1 MIDEMLNRYALL
13 LLLSLALLSSCKK
26 SELTNQYDYDIC
38 VYGGSSAGVIAAYAA
53 AKMGKSVLLISP
65 DRHLG
70 GLSSGGLGA
79 TDIGNKYA
87 ITGLSRDFYRRLGD
101 EYDRMEAWTFEPH
114 KAEQVFMGYIREEKV
129 EVWYE
134 HRLAKVRKKGTVIQ
148 GITLEDASKTNFPE
162 RNVIA
167 RQYIDATYVG
177 DLLAMAGVSYTTGRE
192 PNNLYKETLNGV
204 QLLEDNQFPPNSKET
219 IFVDP
224 YRIEGDSTSGLCW
237 GISPEP
243 LAPRGSGDNKIQA
256 YNYRLCLTQD
266 TTNQVPFE
274 RPAGYDS
281 TKYELL
287 RRLIQARDGIGWKQK
302 LGWFYLRIVP
312 MPNGKTDVNNK
323 GPFSTDMIGE
333 NYDYPEGSYEQRAT
347 IEAAHESY
355 IRGLLY
361 FLSHDPGITPEVRA
375 EMSSWGWAKDEF
387 TDNDNFP
394 YKLYIREAR
403 RMIGEYVM
411 TEHHC
416 RGDSIA
422 PGAIGMAAYNMDSH
436 NCQRVVVHENGKAM
450 VRNEGDVQVGGFP
463 PYPIAYHAL
472 TPRRE
477 ECTNLLV
484 PVCLSASHIA
494 YGSIRMEPVFMVL
507 AQAAA
512 MAASMAIDQRSSVQ
526 EIDLPK
532 LQKQLAENPY
542 LDGTLPDMLSDNEDQ
557 RRAIITGEWE
567 QHNLGGRYKKYALIT
582 NNELEGASATFLL
595 PVERSG
601 RYKVAYYIPQP
612 MKPAPW
618 ADSLHIQT
626 TYGKEKARETFS
638 LSERDRE
645 WLELPYRDFRAGDT
659 VKVSVQ
665 TTGSP
670 GWIPADAVLL
680 VAEKN

>member
-1 MIDEMLNRYALL
+1 MPKTIAFL
-13 LLLSLALLSSCKK
+13 LLLSLALFVGCEEPAK
-26 SELTNQYDYDIC
+26 TNAYDYDIC

-53 AKMGKSVLLISP
+53 AKMGKTVLLISP
-65 DRHLG
+65 DLHLG

-87 ITGLSRDFYRRLGD
+87 VTGLSRDFYRRLGD

-114 KAEQVFMGYIREEKV
+114 KAEKVFQDYIREANV

-134 HRLAKVRKKGTVIQ
+134 HRLTKLRKKGTEIQ
-148 GITLEDASKTNFPE
+148 EITVEDASQPDFPT
-162 RNVIA
+162 RSVKA
-167 RQYIDATYVG
+167 RQFIDATYVG
-177 DLLAMAGVSYTTGRE
+177 DLLAMAGVSYIAGRE
-192 PNNLYKETLNGV
+192 PNSTYNETLSGV
-204 QLLEDNQFPPNSKET
+204 QLLDKHQFPPNDEEPYH
-219 IFVDP
+219 IDP
-224 YRIEGDSTSGLCW
+224 YRIEGDSSSGLCW

-243 LAPRGSGDNKIQA
+243 LAEQGSGDDKIQA

-274 RPAGYDS
+274 RPADYDS

-287 RRLIQARDGIGWKQK
+287 KRVIQARDGIGWQQK
-302 LGWFYLRIVP
+302 LGWFYLRIVH

-323 GPFSTDMIGE
+323 GPLSTDMIGM
-333 NYDYPEGSYEQRAT
+333 NYDYPEGSYERRAE
-347 IEAAHESY
+347 IEADHESY

-361 FLSHDPGITPEVRA
+361 FLSHDPGVTPDIRA

-387 TDNDNFP
+387 TDNNYFP

-416 RGDSIA
+416 LGDSIA
-422 PGAIGMAAYNMDSH
+422 PGAIGMAAYTMDSH

-472 TPRRE
+472 TPKQE

-507 AQAAA
+507 AQTAAV
-512 MAASMAIDQRSSVQ
+512 AASMAIDQRSSVQ
-526 EIDLPK
+526 EIDIPK
-532 LQKQLAENPY
+532 LQKKLEEDPY
-542 LDGTLPDMLSDNEDQ
+542 LDGTLPDILSDNEDEG
-557 RRAIITGEWE
+557 RAIINGNWE

-582 NNELEGASATFLL
+582 NNEVTGASAEFLL

-618 ADSLHIQT
+618 ADSIHIQT
-626 TYGKEKARETFS
+626 TYGEEKAREAFS

-645 WLELPYRDFRAGDT
+645 WLELPYRNFSAGDT
-659 VKVSVQ
+659 VKVRVQ
-665 TTGSP
+665 TNGKP

-680 VAEKN
+680 VAEKTR

>member
-1 MIDEMLNRYALL
+1 MINAMPKKYAFL
-13 LLLSLALLSSCKK
+13 LLLSLALFVGCEEPAK
-26 SELTNQYDYDIC
+26 TNAYDYDIC

-53 AKMGKSVLLISP
+53 AKMGKTVLLISP
-65 DRHLG
+65 DLHLG

-87 ITGLSRDFYRRLGD
+87 VTGLSRDFYRRLGN

-114 KAEQVFMGYIREEKV
+114 KAEKVFQDYIREANV

-134 HRLAKVRKKGTVIQ
+134 HRLAKLRKKGTEIQ
-148 GITLEDASKTNFPE
+148 EITVEDASKPDSPT
-162 RNVIA
+162 RSVKA
-167 RQYIDATYVG
+167 RQFIDATYVG
-177 DLLAMAGVSYTTGRE
+177 DLLAMAGVSHTTGRE
-192 PNNLYKETLNGV
+192 PNSLYGETLNGV

-224 YRIEGDSTSGLCW
+224 YLVEGDSTSGLCW
-237 GISPEP
+237 GISPE
-243 LAPRGSGDNKIQA
+243 AVAERGSGDNKIQA

-287 RRLIQARDGIGWKQK
+287 RRLIRARDGIGWQQK
-302 LGWFYLRIVP
+302 LGWFYLRIVH

-323 GPFSTDMIGE
+323 GPFSTDMIGA
-333 NYDYPEGSYEQRAT
+333 NYGYPEGSYEQRTA
-347 IEAAHESY
+347 IEAEHEAY

-361 FLSHDPGITPEVRA
+361 FLSHDPDITPEIRA
-375 EMSSWGWAKDEF
+375 EMSAWGWAKDEF
-387 TDNDNFP
+387 TDNNNFP

-472 TPRRE
+472 TPKQE

-507 AQAAA
+507 AQTAAV
-512 MAASMAIDQRSSVQ
+512 AASMAIDQRSSVQ
-526 EIDLPK
+526 EIDIPK
-532 LQKQLAENPY
+532 LQKKLEEDPY
-542 LDGTLPDMLSDNEDQ
+542 LDSTLPDILSDNEDEG
-557 RRAIITGEWE
+557 RAIINGDWE

-582 NNELEGASATFLL
+582 NNEAAGASAEFLL

-618 ADSLHIQT
+618 ADSIHIQT
-626 TYGKEKARETFS
+626 TYGEEKARETFS

-645 WLELPYRDFRAGDT
+645 WLELPYRNFSAGDT
-659 VKVSVQ
+659 VKVRVQ
-665 TTGSP
+665 TNGKP

>member
-1 MIDEMLNRYALL
+1 MMNAMSKRHALL
-13 LLLSLALLSSCKK
+13 LLLTLPLLIGCEKRADI
-26 SELTNQYDYDIC
+26 NQYEYDIC

-53 AKMGKSVLLISP
+53 AKMGKTVLLISP
-65 DRHLG
+65 DQHLG

-87 ITGLSRDFYRRLGD
+87 VTGLSRDFYRRLGD
-101 EYDRMEAWTFEPH
+101 EYGRMEAWTFEPH
-114 KAEQVFMGYIREEKV
+114 KAEQVFLDYIREENI

-134 HRLAKVRKKGTVIQ
+134 HRLTRVRKKGTVIEE
-148 GITLEDASKTNFPE
+148 ITVEDASKTDFPE
-162 RNVIA
+162 RSVKA
-167 RQYIDATYVG
+167 LQFIDATYVG

-192 PNNLYKETLNGV
+192 PNRLYGENLNGV

-224 YRIEGDSTSGLCW
+224 YRIEGDSASGLCW

-243 LAPRGSGDNKIQA
+243 LAEQGSGDNKIQA

-266 TTNQVPFE
+266 TANQIPFE
-274 RPAGYDS
+274 RPADYDS

-287 RRLIQARDGIGWKQK
+287 RRLIQARDSVGWKQK
-302 LGWFYLRIVP
+302 LGWFYLRIVH

-323 GPFSTDMIGE
+323 GPFSTDMIGA
-333 NYDYPEGSYEQRAT
+333 NYDYPDGSYERRAE
-347 IEAAHESY
+347 IEAEHESY

-387 TDNDNFP
+387 TDNNHFP

-436 NCQRVVVHENGKAM
+436 NCQRVVVHEDGKAL

-472 TPRRE
+472 TPKRE

-507 AQAAA
+507 AQSAA
-512 MAASMAIDQRSSVQ
+512 MAASMAIDQQSSVQ
-526 EIDLPK
+526 EIDIQK
-532 LQKQLAENPY
+532 LQKRLAEDPF
-542 LDGTLPDMLSDNEDQ
+542 LDGTPPDLLADNEDVG
-557 RRAIITGEWE
+557 RVNLTGDWE
-567 QHNLGGRYKKYALIT
+567 EHNLRGRYKKYALIT
-582 NNELEGASATFLL
+582 NNEVEGASATFLL

-601 RYKVAYYIPQP
+601 RYKAAYYIPQP
-612 MKPAPW
+612 MKAAPW
-618 ADSLHIQT
+618 ADSIHIQT
-626 TYGKEKARETFS
+626 TYGQETVRETYS
-638 LSERDRE
+638 LSGRARE
-645 WLELPYRDFRAGDT
+645 WLELPYREFKAGDT
-659 VKVSVQ
+659 VKITVQ
-665 TTGSP
+665 TDGKP

-680 VAEKN
+680 VAEKK

>member
-1 MIDEMLNRYALL
+1 MLKRH
-13 LLLSLALLSSCKK
+13 LSLLVISLFTLLGCDRSDNTDS
-26 SELTNQYDYDIC
+26 YDFDIC
-38 VYGGSSAGVIAAYAA
+38 IYGGSSAGVIAAYTAV
-53 AKMGKSVLLISP
+53 KMGKSVLLISP

-79 TDIGNKYA
+79 TDIGNKHA
-87 ITGLSRDFYRRLGD
+87 VTGLSRDFYRRLGA
-101 EYDRMEAWTFEPH
+101 EYDRLEAWTFEPH
-114 KAEQVFMGYIREEKV
+114 KAEKVFLDYIREAGV

-134 HRLAKVRKKGTVIQ
+134 HRLTDLKKTGKAINQIIV
-148 GITLEDASKTNFPE
+148 EDASQADLPKRT
-162 RNVIA
+162 VQA
-167 RQYIDATYVG
+167 RQFIDATYVG
-177 DLLAMAGVSYTTGRE
+177 DLMAMAGVSYTTGRE
-192 PNNLYKETLNGV
+192 PNHLYNETLSGV
-204 QLLEDNQFPPNSKET
+204 QLLDDNQFPPNDQEPYH
-219 IFVDP
+219 IDP
-224 YRIEGDSTSGLCW
+224 YRIEGDPKSGPCW

-243 LAPRGSGDNKIQA
+243 LAEQGSGDKKIQA

-274 RPAGYDS
+274 RPEDYDS

-287 RRLIQARDGIGWKQK
+287 RRVIQARDGIGWKQK
-302 LGWFYLRIVP
+302 LGWFYLRIVR

-323 GPFSTDMIGE
+323 GPFSTDMIGM
-333 NYDYPEGSYEQRAT
+333 NYDYPEGSYEQRAE
-347 IEAAHESY
+347 IEAKHEAY

-361 FLSHDPGITPEVRA
+361 FLSHDPGITPEIRA

-387 TDNDNFP
+387 TDNEYFP

-403 RMIGEYVM
+403 RMVGEYVM

-436 NCQRVVVHENGKAM
+436 NCQRLVVRENGKTM

-463 PYPIAYHAL
+463 PYSIAYHAL
-472 TPRRE
+472 TPRQE

-507 AQAAA
+507 GQTAG
-512 MAASMAIDQRSSVQ
+512 MAASMAIDQESSVQ
-526 EIDLPK
+526 KIDIPK
-532 LQKQLAENPY
+532 LQERLKSDPF
-542 LDGTLPDMLSDNEDQ
+542 LDGTLPDILADTEDEGS
-557 RRAIITGEWE
+557 ATVTGEWE
-567 QHNLGGRYKKYALIT
+567 EHNLGGRYKKYALIT
-582 NNELEGASATFLL
+582 DEEGASVEFRL
-595 PVERSG
+595 PVARSG

-618 ADSLHIQT
+618 ADSIRLSLTIGQ
-626 TYGKEKARETFS
+626 ETITATHRLTGRS
-638 LSERDRE
+638 RE
-645 WLELPYRDFRAGDT
+645 WLELGTQAFDEGQEVRLLAESTRA
-659 VKVSVQ
+659 
-665 TTGSP
+665 P

-680 VAEKN
+680 VAEKK